1 MNLNLKG
8 QIRDKKGTGASNAIR
23 KEKMIPGV
31 IYGRGEETVLV
42 KVDEAEFKKVFKE
55 AGTATIVGLKVD
67 GKEVPVLI
75 KDTQKHHIKDS
86 YLHVDF
92 QKVSMDEEVR
102 VILPVIIE
110 NRDLIK
116 IQPSTLSQQLDELE
130 ISCLPKYLPDEDIFV
145 DVKDME
151 VGDSILVGDLEIA
164 KDENIT
170 VHRELDDIVCSLSAF
185 IEETEEDLDEDLDQ
199 DVEPELVSDGE
210 EVEE

>member
-1 MNLNLKG
+1 MNLNLEG

-31 IYGRGEETVLV
+31 IYGRGEDTVLV
-42 KVDEAEFKKVFKE
+42 KVNEIDFKKVFKE
-55 AGTATIVGLKVD
+55 AGTATIVGLQID

-75 KDTQKHHIKDS
+75 KDTQKHHIKDT

-92 QKVSMDEEVR
+92 QKISMDEEVR

-151 VGDSILVGDLEIA
+151 IGDSILVGDLDIA
-164 KDENIT
+164 KDENIN
-170 VHRELDDIVCSLSAF
+170 VHRELDDVVCSLSAF
-185 IEETEEDLDEDLDQ
+185 VEEKEEDLEDSVDG
-199 DVEPELVSDGE
+199 DVEPELVTQE
-210 EVEE
+210 EEE